1 MDMKEFLAN
10 GQACLG
16 IELGSTRIKA
26 VLIGPDH
33 APIASGD
40 HSWENRYEGGYWTY
54 SLEDVWAGLQ
64 DAYAHLSADVEA
76 RYGVKLTR
84 VASMGFSAM
93 MHGYLPFGHEDQ
105 LLAPFRTWRNTTTGQ
120 AAEILSERF
129 NFNIPQ
135 RWSIAH
141 LYQAILNGE
150 DHVPDVAF
158 ITTLAGY
165 VHWKLTGEN
174 VLGVGDASGV
184 FPIDSNTCDYDQA
197 MVDSF
202 DALVA
207 DKGYSWKLR
216 DILPRVAVAGDNAG
230 TLTAEGAK
238 LLDPTG
244 TLQPGAIL
252 CPPEGDAGT
261 GMAATNAVAKRTG
274 NVSAGT
280 SVFSMIV
287 LEKPLSR
294 RYEEIDMVTTPA
306 GDPVAMIHTNNCT
319 TDLDAW
325 LGLFSRFAELLGH
338 PVGPEELYSTL
349 FRAGAEG
356 EADAGGVLSYNY
368 ISGEHQTGVPSGR
381 PLLVR
386 EQNARFTL
394 ENFMRAQLYGAFG
407 ALAVG
412 MDALLKDEGVQL
424 DVMFA
429 HGGIFRTAGV
439 AQQVLADAIA
449 TPVAVG
455 ESAGEG
461 GAWGMA
467 LLAAFTAARQGAA
480 GSAPASLSSFLAEQI
495 FASQELS
502 TLEPQE
508 AGMAGHAQWL
518 DAYRAALPVERHAG
532 ELLA

>member
-54 SLEDVWAGLQ
+54 SLEDVWTGLQ

-93 MHGYLPFGHEDQ
+93 MHGYLPFGHEGQ

-184 FPIDSNTCDYDQA
+184 FPIDSNTCD
-197 MVDSF
+197 
-202 DALVA
+202 
-207 DKGYSWKLR
+207 
-216 DILPRVAVAGDNAG
+216 
-230 TLTAEGAK
+230 
-238 LLDPTG
+238 
-244 TLQPGAIL
+244 
-252 CPPEGDAGT
+252 
-261 GMAATNAVAKRTG
+261 
-274 NVSAGT
+274 
-280 SVFSMIV
+280 
-287 LEKPLSR
+287 
-294 RYEEIDMVTTPA
+294 
-306 GDPVAMIHTNNCT
+306 
-319 TDLDAW
+319 
-325 LGLFSRFAELLGH
+325 
-338 PVGPEELYSTL
+338 
-349 FRAGAEG
+349 
-356 EADAGGVLSYNY
+356 
-368 ISGEHQTGVPSGR
+368 
-381 PLLVR
+381 
-386 EQNARFTL
+386 
-394 ENFMRAQLYGAFG
+394 
-407 ALAVG
+407 
-412 MDALLKDEGVQL
+412 
-424 DVMFA
+424 
-429 HGGIFRTAGV
+429 
-439 AQQVLADAIA
+439 
-449 TPVAVG
+449 
-455 ESAGEG
+455 
-461 GAWGMA
+461 
-467 LLAAFTAARQGAA
+467 
-480 GSAPASLSSFLAEQI
+480 
-495 FASQELS
+495 
-502 TLEPQE
+502 
-508 AGMAGHAQWL
+508 
-518 DAYRAALPVERHAG
+518 
-532 ELLA
+532 

>member
-76 RYGVKLTR
+76 RYGVKLTK

-93 MHGYLPFGHEDQ
+93 MHGYLPFGHEGQ

-238 LLDPTG
+238 RLDPTG

-294 RYEEIDMVTTPA
+294 RYEEIDMVTTPDGA
-306 GDPVAMIHTNNCT
+306 PVAMVHCNNCT
-319 TDLDAW
+319 NEINAW
-325 LGLFSRFAELLGH
+325 AEVFSGLLTALGH
-338 PVGPEELYSTL
+338 GVDKNALYTAMFTSAL
-349 FRAGAEG
+349 EG
-356 EADAGGVLSYNY
+356 KADGDGLLLYNY
-368 ISGEHQTGVPSGR
+368 LSGEPVTGLSDGR

-386 EQNARFTL
+386 GPEAHLNFA
-394 ENFMRAQLYGAFG
+394 NFMRTQLYS
-407 ALAVG
+407 ALATLKVG
-412 MDALLKDEGVQL
+412 L
-424 DVMFA
+424 DILGEEHVAVDRLMG
-429 HGGIFRTAGV
+429 HGGFFK
-439 AQQVLADAIA
+439 
-449 TPVAVG
+449 TPVVG
-455 ESAGEG
+455 QRILAAAANSPVATMETAGEG
-461 GAWGMA
+461 GPWGMA
-467 LLAAFTAARQGAA
+467 LLAAYAVHKADGQ
-480 GSAPASLSSFLAEQI
+480 SLQDYLNTQVFGDQKVSVV
-495 FASQELS
+495 
-502 TLEPQE
+502 EPQAE
-508 AGMAGHAQWL
+508 DVEGFTNFMVHYKAGLAVE
-518 DAYRAALPVERHAG
+518 RAAVEHV
-532 ELLA
+532 

>member
-1 MDMKEFLAN
+1 MERKEIITS
-10 GQACLG
+10 GQAVLG

-54 SLEDVWAGLQ
+54 SLEDVWTGLQ

-93 MHGYLPFGHEDQ
+93 MHGYLPFGHEGQ

-216 DILPRVAVAGDNAG
+216 DILPRVAGAGDNAG

-294 RYEEIDMVTTPA
+294 RYEEIDMVA
-306 GDPVAMIHTNNCT
+306 EHCREKGVGFAMN
-319 TDLDAW
+319 
-325 LGLFSRFAELLGH
+325 RVFAE
-338 PVGPEELYSTL
+338 
-349 FRAGAEG
+349 
-356 EADAGGVLSYNY
+356 
-368 ISGEHQTGVPSGR
+368 
-381 PLLVR
+381 
-386 EQNARFTL
+386 
-394 ENFMRAQLYGAFG
+394 
-407 ALAVG
+407 
-412 MDALLKDEGVQL
+412 
-424 DVMFA
+424 
-429 HGGIFRTAGV
+429 
-439 AQQVLADAIA
+439 
-449 TPVAVG
+449 
-455 ESAGEG
+455 
-461 GAWGMA
+461 
-467 LLAAFTAARQGAA
+467 GAA
-480 GSAPASLSSFLAEQI
+480 GGEELARLVVDTIEKTPSEPLRFTYEDNDPVKVKIQKVAESIYGASSVTYTTLADKKVKQIESLGISHYPICIAKTQYSFSSDPKAYGVAKDFELKVRDIVINNGAEMI
-495 FASQELS
+495 VVIMGEIMRMPGLPK
-502 TLEPQE
+502 EPQ
-508 AGMAGHAQWL
+508 
-518 DAYRAALPVERHAG
+518 ALKIDIVNGQIEG
-532 ELLA
+532 LS